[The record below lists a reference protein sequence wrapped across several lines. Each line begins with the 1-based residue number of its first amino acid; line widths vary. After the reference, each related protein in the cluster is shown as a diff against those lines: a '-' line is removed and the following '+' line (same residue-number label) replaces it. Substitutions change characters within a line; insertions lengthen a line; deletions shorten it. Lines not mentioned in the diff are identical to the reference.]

1 MLSTIALTLPLEL
14 SIYLFLVATMFSMGL
29 GLTMREIAAPL
40 HHHRLIGIALLINLI
55 IIPLAGIAVVRL
67 LPMELGVAAGVLIIA
82 CAPGSTIGPK
92 LAEFSRG
99 DVSLAISIMFFLSVL
114 AIFTTPITL
123 TLILPGAITEQIDFV
138 SVMTTLVILIFLP
151 MIAGMAINSRWRSF
165 ADRIRDR
172 AFLFSNLTIVIFGI
186 LFIWVQVTG
195 EVRFIDSFFAVGIA
209 ATVAVF
215 ILVAFSMG
223 IGYLLG
229 GPEKTNRQVIA
240 TSTTNRNLGVSLL
253 VGASA
258 LAGHGEAFLII
269 IVYAIV
275 QTLVSGLIAVK
286 WGRKAKREGRSRWTD
301 REMQEK
307 TGKDM

>member
-1 MLSTIALTLPLEL
+1 MFSSIGLTLPLEL

-29 GLTMREIAAPL
+29 GLSIKKITEPL
-40 HHHRLIGIALLINLI
+40 HHRRLMGVAFFLNLVV
-55 IIPLAGIAVVRL
+55 IPLAGIAVVSFI
-67 LPMELGVAAGVLIIA
+67 PMDMGVAAGILIIA

-114 AIFTTPITL
+114 AIVTTPLTL

-151 MIAGMAINSRWRSF
+151 MVAGMAINSRWHSF

-186 LFIWVQVTG
+186 IFIWVQVTG

-215 ILVAFSMG
+215 LLVAFSMG

-229 GPEKTNRQVIA
+229 GPEKHNREVIA

-275 QTLVSGLIAVK
+275 QTVISGVIAIK
-286 WGRKAKREGRSRWTD
+286 WGRIAKREGRPRW
-301 REMQEK
+301 
-307 TGKDM
+307 KDIE